1 MRTESLHHDRLDMQ
15 FDDERKENEG
25 RERKVEELEELE
37 DNGANNDRGSNLK
50 QK

>member
-1 MRTESLHHDRLDMQ
+1 VRTESLHHDRLDMQ

-25 RERKVEELEELE
+25 RERKVEELE
-37 DNGANNDRGSNLK
+37 DNGANDDRGSNLK